1 MNSPAASGRGI
12 KIVLRPKGR
21 GIKPELRNKKQL
33 SNGLDMKT
41 PVFDLAVIGGGING
55 CGIARDAAGRGLSVF
70 LCEQDDLACGTSS
83 ASTKL
88 IHGGLRYLEYYQ
100 FRLVREALRE
110 REVLLKAA
118 PHIIAPL
125 RFILPHHQGLR
136 PAWLIRLG
144 LFLYDHIGGRKL
156 LPGTTSID
164 LRRDEAGR
172 PLKNNFSKG
181 FEYSDCWVMDSRLV
195 VLNAMDAA
203 AKGATIET
211 RTRLL
216 SAIRSGKIWTLNLL
230 DRSRKQEYTV
240 QARVLI
246 NASGPWLDELMP
258 RISHTA
264 SREHIRLVKGSHI
277 IVRKMFDH
285 DRAYIFQNEDGR
297 IIFAIPYENN
307 FTLIGTTDVDF
318 HGDPGKVAI
327 SEEET
332 AYLCHAASE
341 YFIHEPSP
349 SDVVASFSGIRPL
362 FDDGKSDAKAAT
374 RDYVIRLDS
383 GRDEAPLLSLYG
395 GKITTYRKL
404 AESVL
409 VKLSPFLPGM
419 GKEWTETAHLPGGD
433 FRPDGLNVEIDRL
446 LAGCPVLNASLA
458 TRLIRTYGTCAL
470 TMTGGIKDRDD
481 LGNCF
486 ANDLY
491 GFEIDYLIDKE
502 WARNAEDVLW
512 RRSKLGLVVSTTEAL
527 TLDTYIKEKLSA
539 DPTFAANR

>member
-1 MNSPAASGRGI
+1 
-12 KIVLRPKGR
+12 
-21 GIKPELRNKKQL
+21 
-33 SNGLDMKT
+33 MKT

-88 IHGGLRYLEYYQ
+88 IHGGLRYLEYYE

-110 REVLLKAA
+110 REVLLTAA
-118 PHIIAPL
+118 PHIISPL
-125 RFILPHHQGLR
+125 RFILPHHAGLR

-144 LFLYDHIGGRKL
+144 LFLYDHIGGRKF
-156 LPGTTSID
+156 LPGTTSVN
-164 LRRDEAGR
+164 LLTDETGR
-172 PLKNNFSKG
+172 PLKKNFSKG

-203 AKGATIET
+203 GKGAAIRT

-216 SAIRSGKIWTLNLL
+216 SATRTGKAWTLNLL
-230 DRSRKQEYTV
+230 DKSRNEEYTV
-240 QARVLI
+240 QAGVLV
-246 NASGPWLDELMP
+246 NASGPWLDELLA

-264 SREHIRLVKGSHI
+264 TRENIRMVKGSHI

-297 IIFAIPYENN
+297 IIFAIPYERD

-318 HGDPGKVAI
+318 HGDPGAVAI

-332 AYLCHAASE
+332 SYLCRAASE
-341 YFIHEPSP
+341 YFTCGLTPA
-349 SDVVASFSGIRPL
+349 DVVGSFSGIRPL

-374 RDYVIRLDS
+374 RDYVLKLDT
-383 GRDEAPLLSLYG
+383 GHGEAPLLSLYG

-409 VKLSPFLPGM
+409 AKLSPFLPDM
-419 GKEWTETAHLPGGD
+419 GGEWTETAHLPGGN
-433 FRPDGLNVEIDRL
+433 FRPDGFNAEVDKL
-446 LAGCPVLNASLA
+446 LTRCPILNADLA
-458 TRLIRTYGTCAL
+458 SRLIRTYGTCAGP
-470 TMTGGIKDRDD
+470 MTAAIKDRQG
-481 LGNCF
+481 LGKCF
-486 ANDLY
+486 ADNLY
-491 GFEIDYLIDKE
+491 GFEIDYLIKNE
-502 WARNAEDVLW
+502 WAKNAEDVLW
-512 RRSKLGLVVSTTEAL
+512 RRTRLGLVVTTEETEVL
-527 TLDTYIKEKLSA
+527 NTYIKEKISA
-539 DPTFAANR
+539 EEN